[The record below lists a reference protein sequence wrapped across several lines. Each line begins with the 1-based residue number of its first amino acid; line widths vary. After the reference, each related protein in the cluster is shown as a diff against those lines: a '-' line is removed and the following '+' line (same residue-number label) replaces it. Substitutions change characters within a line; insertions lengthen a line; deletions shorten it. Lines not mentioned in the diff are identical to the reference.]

1 MSTLSILSYDY
12 PPNDGGISRLVSAV
26 VNELSRR
33 DRQIEV
39 LTLSADRRP
48 GLARPQ
54 ISTQEVPRSKLQ
66 RDIATFG
73 YLRGLPSSIP
83 VLSTVWSP
91 EGALAYLAC
100 RTNSILMAHGNEVM
114 PYPGGLRYFVKNWLR
129 RKALSSARAVICNSR
144 YTERLVQ
151 AISPEAN
158 TVVITPGVDAT
169 RFKPVEDE
177 LLAKQQ
183 FHLPTDRRIILSVSR
198 MDAYKGH
205 DLVLNA
211 LAQMPAERRET
222 LHYVIAG
229 RGPHLDSL
237 KALAVSLGLSNS
249 ITWLGFVADENLPT
263 LYGCADLF
271 VLCTKEDP
279 QARGV
284 EGFGMVFLEAQA
296 TGVPVIGTTA
306 GGIPDAVEEGEG
318 GWLIEQGD
326 VTALQ
331 LHLERLSMDVSSF
344 KEQGLRGRQRALTKG
359 SWEVYVS
366 KLLNVVDVKDA

>member
-1 MSTLSILSYDY
+1 MPRLSILSYDY
-12 PPNDGGISRLVSAV
+12 PPNDGGISRLVSTV

-33 DRQIEV
+33 GRQIEV
-39 LTLSADRRP
+39 LTLAADGRP
-48 GLARPQ
+48 GLTRPQ
-54 ISTQEVPRSKLQ
+54 ISTQEVSRSKLQ
-66 RDIATFG
+66 RDIATFV
-73 YLRGLPSSIP
+73 YLRRLPSGIP
-83 VLSTVWSP
+83 VLPTVWSP
-91 EGALAYLAC
+91 EGALAYLAR

-114 PYPGGLRYFVKNWLR
+114 PYPDGLRYFVKNWLR
-129 RKALSSARAVICNSR
+129 RKTLSSARSVICNSR
-144 YTERLVQ
+144 YTEHLVQ

-158 TVVITPGVDAT
+158 TIVITPGVDAA
-169 RFKPVEDE
+169 RFKPVENE

-183 FHLPTDRRIILSVSR
+183 FQLPTDRRIILSVSR

-205 DLVLNA
+205 DVVLNA

-222 LHYVIAG
+222 LHYVVAG
-229 RGPHLDSL
+229 RGSHLDSL
-237 KALAVSLGLSNS
+237 KALAASLGLSNS

-296 TGVPVIGTTA
+296 AGVPVIGTRV

-318 GWLIEQGD
+318 GWLIEQDD
-326 VTALQ
+326 VSALR
-331 LHLERLSMDVSSF
+331 LHLERLSIDILPF

-359 SWEVYVS
+359 SWELYVS
-366 KLLNVVDVKDA
+366 KLLSVLDIKNA